1 MIYLIISTIID
12 LLLSTNITNT
22 YQNLNYF
29 FPLILITSLPISYL
43 LTKNKI
49 IFFIAIIIIGII
61 YDLLYSDIP
70 LINLYFLIL
79 LTILT
84 KIFYQNKKPTTLNI
98 TILTLIGVITYDLY
112 LSLILILTKTQ
123 NITINDIIYKE
134 THSLILNIIY
144 LILSL
149 IILKSRIFGS
159 KKVLTKSIN
168 T

>member
-12 LLLSTNITNT
+12 LLLSTNITNI

-79 LTILT
+79 LTLLT

-123 NITINDIIYKE
+123 NITINDIVYKE

-159 KKVLTKSIN
+159 KKSLNKKY
-168 T
+168 

>member
-12 LLLSTNITNT
+12 LLLSTNITNI

-61 YDLLYSDIP
+61 YDLLYSDIL

-79 LTILT
+79 LTLLT

-159 KKVLTKSIN
+159 KKSLNKKY
-168 T
+168 

>member
-12 LLLSTNITNT
+12 ILLSTNITNT

-49 IFFIAIIIIGII
+49 IFFITIIILGII

-79 LTILT
+79 LTLII
-84 KIFYQNKKPTTLNI
+84 KIFYQNKKPTPLNI
-98 TILTLIGVITYDLY
+98 TILTLIGTITYDLY
-112 LSLILILTKTQ
+112 LSLILILTNFQ

-159 KKVLTKSIN
+159 RKSLNKKY
-168 T
+168 

>member
-79 LTILT
+79 LTLLT

-159 KKVLTKSIN
+159 KKKS
-168 T
+168 

>member
-123 NITINDIIYKE
+123 NITINDIIY
-134 THSLILNIIY
+134 

-159 KKVLTKSIN
+159 KKSLNTKY
-168 T
+168 

>member
-79 LTILT
+79 LTLLT

-112 LSLILILTKTQ
+112 LSLILILTKAQ

-144 LILSL
+144 LMLSL

-159 KKVLTKSIN
+159 KKSLNKKY
-168 T
+168 

>member
-12 LLLSTNITNT
+12 LLLSTNITNI

-49 IFFIAIIIIGII
+49 IFFIAIIIIGVL

-79 LTILT
+79 LTLLT

-159 KKVLTKSIN
+159 KKSLNKKY
-168 T
+168 

>member
-79 LTILT
+79 ITLLT

-112 LSLILILTKTQ
+112 LSLILVLTKTQ

-159 KKVLTKSIN
+159 KKSLNKKS
-168 T
+168 

>member
-159 KKVLTKSIN
+159 KKSLNKKY
-168 T
+168 

>member
-12 LLLSTNITNT
+12 LLLSTNITNI

-29 FPLILITSLPISYL
+29 FPSIIITSLPISYL

-61 YDLLYSDIP
+61 YDLLYSDIL

-79 LTILT
+79 LTLLT

-159 KKVLTKSIN
+159 KKSLNKKY
-168 T
+168 

>member
-98 TILTLIGVITYDLY
+98 TILTLISVITYDLY

-159 KKVLTKSIN
+159 KKSLNKKY
-168 T
+168 

>member
-79 LTILT
+79 LTLLT

-134 THSLILNIIY
+134 THSLKLNIIY

-159 KKVLTKSIN
+159 KKSLNKKY
-168 T
+168 

>member
-61 YDLLYSDIP
+61 YDLLYSDIH

-79 LTILT
+79 LTLLT

-134 THSLILNIIY
+134 THSLIPNIIY

-159 KKVLTKSIN
+159 KKSLNKKY
-168 T
+168 

>member
-79 LTILT
+79 LTLLT

-159 KKVLTKSIN
+159 KKSLNKKS
-168 T
+168 

>member
-79 LTILT
+79 LTLLT

-159 KKVLTKSIN
+159 KKSLNKKY
-168 T
+168 

>member
-79 LTILT
+79 LTLLT

-98 TILTLIGVITYDLY
+98 TSLTLIGVITYDLY

-159 KKVLTKSIN
+159 KKSLNKKY
-168 T
+168 

>member
-79 LTILT
+79 LTLLT

-123 NITINDIIYKE
+123 NITINDIIY
-134 THSLILNIIY
+134 

-159 KKVLTKSIN
+159 KKSLNKKY
-168 T
+168 

>member
-123 NITINDIIYKE
+123 NITINDIIY
-134 THSLILNIIY
+134 
-144 LILSL
+144 
-149 IILKSRIFGS
+149 
-159 KKVLTKSIN
+159 
-168 T
+168 

>member
-12 LLLSTNITNT
+12 LLLSTNITNI

-29 FPLILITSLPISYL
+29 FPSILITSLPISYL

-61 YDLLYSDIP
+61 YDLLYSDIL

-79 LTILT
+79 LTLLT

-159 KKVLTKSIN
+159 KKSLNKKY
-168 T
+168 

>member
-79 LTILT
+79 LTLLT

-144 LILSL
+144 LILFV
-149 IILKSRIFGS
+149 KTFFW
-159 KKVLTKSIN
+159 TKYS
-168 T
+168 TF

>member
-12 LLLSTNITNT
+12 LLLSTNITNI

-79 LTILT
+79 LTFLT

-159 KKVLTKSIN
+159 KKSLNKKS
-168 T
+168 

>member
-12 LLLSTNITNT
+12 QLLSTNITNT
-22 YQNLNYF
+22 YQKLNYF

-49 IFFIAIIIIGII
+49 IFFIAIIILGII

-79 LTILT
+79 LTLII

-98 TILTLIGVITYDLY
+98 TILTLIGTITYDLY
-112 LSLILILTKTQ
+112 LSLILILTKSQ

-159 KKVLTKSIN
+159 RKSLNKKY
-168 T
+168 

>member
-12 LLLSTNITNT
+12 LLLSTNITNI

-61 YDLLYSDIP
+61 YDLLYSDIL

-79 LTILT
+79 LTFLT

-159 KKVLTKSIN
+159 KKSLNKKY
-168 T
+168 

>member
-12 LLLSTNITNT
+12 LLLSTNITNA

-79 LTILT
+79 LTLLT

-159 KKVLTKSIN
+159 KKSLNKKY
-168 T
+168 

>member
-79 LTILT
+79 LTLLT

-149 IILKSRIFGS
+149 ISFNL
-159 KKVLTKSIN
+159 
-168 T
+168 

>member
-79 LTILT
+79 LTLLT
-84 KIFYQNKKPTTLNI
+84 KIFYQNKKPTTINK

-159 KKVLTKSIN
+159 KKSLNKKY
-168 T
+168 

>member
-61 YDLLYSDIP
+61 YDLLYSDIL

-79 LTILT
+79 LTLLT

-159 KKVLTKSIN
+159 KKSLNKKY
-168 T
+168 

>member
-22 YQNLNYF
+22 YQNLKYF

-79 LTILT
+79 LTLLT

-159 KKVLTKSIN
+159 KKSLNKKY
-168 T
+168 

>member
-12 LLLSTNITNT
+12 LLLSANITNT

-79 LTILT
+79 LTLLT

-159 KKVLTKSIN
+159 KKSLNKKY
-168 T
+168 

>member
-79 LTILT
+79 LTLLT

-98 TILTLIGVITYDLY
+98 TILTLIGLITYDLY

-159 KKVLTKSIN
+159 KKSLNKKS
-168 T
+168 